1 MRLIALSALIL
12 LGGTLSGTVLATSPP
27 AASPT
32 EWKKWYDGWVR
43 LEADGNLS
51 CLSFNGTHC
60 SWNRPVSEPGKVPA
74 SELQP
79 LVCGTAHA
87 AKWGNRTGY
96 NDANNL
102 SGDRHWCR
110 SAYATYFA
118 KWQDYS
124 ILGARHWLSETPAG
138 DAMCHS
144 TDGKTCTLVLPGES
158 QPPSGDVHPVVCGA
172 HHRRIDRE
180 QELERQPDFTGKG
193 KEGYDTPGHW
203 CATPKIDEDFG
214 KQQATADWT
223 QIEAKGWAHFIEPAM
238 LMRVRVPQGR
248 SLILRTEALLEKP
261 VVFQQQELS
270 KAFFGL
276 EFGKQLRFHLGDTH
290 VEAPPSWKALDP
302 SSDEVIVAA
311 TVTPEGNACFFSG
324 KSGDRFFA
332 DANLIGDTRQI
343 LDDAQQPVRFTASS
357 AEAVA
362 MLMGGKPMT
371 AVGPVDWRADTG
383 ADFAIDKVLMLYARF
398 VPVEGDI
405 TGKKRPIYYAADC
418 DQR

>member
-60 SWNRPVSEPGKVPA
+60 SWNGMVSEPDKVPA
-74 SELQP
+74 TELQP
-79 LVCGTAHA
+79 LVCGIAHA

-96 NDANNL
+96 NDADNL

-144 TDGKTCTLVLPGES
+144 TDGKTCTPVTPGES
-158 QPPSGDVHPVVCGA
+158 RPPAGEVHPLVCGA
-172 HHRRIDRE
+172 HHRRMTGHDGYG
-180 QELERQPDFTGKG
+180 QPD
-193 KEGYDTPGHW
+193 HW

-214 KQQATADWT
+214 NQLATGDRT
-223 QIEAKGWAHFIEPAM
+223 QIEAKGWVNLIEPAM
-238 LMRVRVPQGR
+238 LMRVKVPHGR
-248 SLILRTEALLEKP
+248 SLTLRTEALLEKP
-261 VVFQQQELS
+261 VVLHQRELS

-276 EFGKQLRFHLGDTH
+276 EFGKELRFHLGDAH
-290 VEAPPSWKALDP
+290 VGAPLSWKALEP

-311 TVTPEGNACFFSG
+311 TVTPRGNACFFAG
-324 KSGDRFFA
+324 KSGNRFFA

-343 LDDAQQPVRFTASS
+343 LDDAKRPLRFNASN
-357 AEAVA
+357 AEALT
-362 MLMGGKPMT
+362 MLMTGQPMT
-371 AVGPVDWRADTG
+371 AVGPVDWRADAG
-383 ADFAIDKVLMLYARF
+383 PDFAIDKVLMLYARY
-398 VPVEGDI
+398 VPVEGDL
-405 TGKKRPIYYAADC
+405 TGKKRFIHYADTC
-418 DQR
+418 DQH

>member
-1 MRLIALSALIL
+1 MRPIALSALIL
-12 LGGTLSGTVLATSPP
+12 LGGVLSNATAATLPVVPSEPM
-27 AASPT
+27 AAPG
-32 EWKKWYDGWVR
+32 EWKQWLGGWVR

-51 CLSFNGTHC
+51 CLSPDGTNCYWHHEVADPKTFDE
-60 SWNRPVSEPGKVPA
+60 RQ
-74 SELQP
+74 LRP
-79 LVCGTAHA
+79 LVCGAAHMRSVW
-87 AKWGNRTGY
+87 KVNGY
-96 NDANNL
+96 NDGDTAH
-102 SGDRHWCR
+102 GDRHWCR
-110 SAYATYFA
+110 SAHATLFA
-118 KWQDYS
+118 KWDDYS
-124 ILGARHWLSETPAG
+124 VLGSRHWLSETPAG

-144 TDGKTCTLVLPGES
+144 TDGKTCTPVLPGES

-238 LMRVRVPQGR
+238 LMRVKVPEGR
-248 SLILRTEALLEKP
+248 SLTLRTEALLEKP
-261 VVFQQQELS
+261 VAYQKQALS

-276 EFGKQLRFHLGDTH
+276 EFGKQLRFHLGDAY
-290 VEAPPSWKALDP
+290 VEAPPSWKTPEP

-311 TVTPEGNACFFSG
+311 TVTPKGNACFFAG

-357 AEAVA
+357 AES
-362 MLMGGKPMT
+362 
-371 AVGPVDWRADTG
+371 
-383 ADFAIDKVLMLYARF
+383 AR
-398 VPVEGDI
+398 
-405 TGKKRPIYYAADC
+405 
-418 DQR
+418 QRRS